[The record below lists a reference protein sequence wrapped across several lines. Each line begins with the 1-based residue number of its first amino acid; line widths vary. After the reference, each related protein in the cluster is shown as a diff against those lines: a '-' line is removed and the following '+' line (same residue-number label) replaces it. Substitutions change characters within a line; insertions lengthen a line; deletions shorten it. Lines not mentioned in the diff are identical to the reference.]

1 LQSLNITIPYK
12 EKVFNLCSEISP
24 VASKLKAI
32 NTLKLNSEREWS
44 ATNTDVEGFIYP
56 LKKLNLTKKQSIV
69 LGSGGAARSVI
80 QGLINLK
87 ISKISVVSRNKSSLD
102 ELIKNFENP
111 VIQNMWNIVHEFNI
125 SLEIIYDLF
134 DGIESDIK
142 QNVKIDTRKD
152 LLIYCYRV
160 AGTVGLMMAK
170 ILKVSKKQSLKSAID
185 LGIAMQLTNISRDVI
200 EDSKKN
206 RSYING
212 SFEEINST
220 IKLADTFYKNSFYS
234 IREIP
239 LSFRFSILVA
249 RRIYRKIGYKILKKK
264 TFENYSKSGKIYVSN
279 FEKVL
284 ETILSIY
291 DLIILSLLNKNDDQI
306 EHDHLLIN
314 KEINLD
320 ERI

>member
-1 LQSLNITIPYK
+1 MSSKNYLSIYAKSFNWAGFFLPKKTYKNCSYLYDFCRVVDNIADD
-12 EKVFNLCSEISP
+12 EDEIE
-24 VASKLKAI
+24 I
-32 NTLKLNSEREWS
+32 
-44 ATNTDVEGFIYP
+44 
-56 LKKLNLTKKQSIV
+56 KKIKFQKFVSDFKQ
-69 LGSGGAARSVI
+69 
-80 QGLINLK
+80 
-87 ISKISVVSRNKSSLD
+87 
-102 ELIKNFENP
+102 KNFENP
-111 VIQNMWNIVHEFNI
+111 VIQNMWNIIHKFNI

-212 SFEEINST
+212 NFEEINST
-220 IKLADTFYKNSFYS
+220 IELADTFYENSFYS

>member
-1 LQSLNITIPYK
+1 MSSKNYLSIYAKSFNWAGFFLPKKTYKNCSYLYDFCRVVDNIADD
-12 EKVFNLCSEISP
+12 EDEIE
-24 VASKLKAI
+24 I
-32 NTLKLNSEREWS
+32 
-44 ATNTDVEGFIYP
+44 
-56 LKKLNLTKKQSIV
+56 KKIKFQKFVNDFKQ
-69 LGSGGAARSVI
+69 
-80 QGLINLK
+80 
-87 ISKISVVSRNKSSLD
+87 
-102 ELIKNFENP
+102 KNFKDP
-111 VIQNMWNIVHEFNI
+111 VIQNMWNIIHEFNI

-212 SFEEINST
+212 NFEEINST
-220 IKLADTFYKNSFYS
+220 IELADTFYKNSFYS

>member
-1 LQSLNITIPYK
+1 MSSKNYLSLYAKSFNWAGFFLPKKTYKNCSYLYDFCRVVDNIADDEGEIEIK
-12 EKVFNLCSEISP
+12 KVKFQKFVS
-24 VASKLKAI
+24 
-32 NTLKLNSEREWS
+32 
-44 ATNTDVEGFIYP
+44 DF
-56 LKKLNLTKKQSIV
+56 KQ
-69 LGSGGAARSVI
+69 
-80 QGLINLK
+80 
-87 ISKISVVSRNKSSLD
+87 
-102 ELIKNFENP
+102 KNFENP
-111 VIQNMWNIVHEFNI
+111 VIKNMWNIIHEFNI

-170 ILKVSKKQSLKSAID
+170 ILNVSKKQSLKSAID

-212 SFEEINST
+212 NFEEINST

-249 RRIYRKIGYKILKKK
+249 RRVYRKIGYKILKKK

>member
-1 LQSLNITIPYK
+1 MSSKNYLSIYAKSFNWAGFFLPKKTYKNCSYLYDFCRVVDNIADD
-12 EKVFNLCSEISP
+12 EGEIE
-24 VASKLKAI
+24 I
-32 NTLKLNSEREWS
+32 
-44 ATNTDVEGFIYP
+44 
-56 LKKLNLTKKQSIV
+56 KKIKFQKFVSDFKQ
-69 LGSGGAARSVI
+69 
-80 QGLINLK
+80 
-87 ISKISVVSRNKSSLD
+87 
-102 ELIKNFENP
+102 KNFENP
-111 VIQNMWNIVHEFNI
+111 VIQNMWNIINEFNI

-212 SFEEINST
+212 NFEEIKST